1 MRGCRCI
8 CCGGCGCGRVVNQHK
23 AASDAMAAAQVKFG
37 QLLGKLSTLSVV
49 KVGDKVW
56 LDSKHVPVDVPYK
69 LKSHWFGPFQVLEAA
84 GTQVTLDLP
93 ATFSL

>member
-1 MRGCRCI
+1 MTVLLTTQDLAQS
-8 CCGGCGCGRVVNQHK
+8 VVNRNK
-23 AASDAMAAAQVKFG
+23 AASNAMAAAQVKLG
-37 QLLGKLSTLSVV
+37 QLLEKRSTPSVV
-49 KVGDKVW
+49 TVEDKVW